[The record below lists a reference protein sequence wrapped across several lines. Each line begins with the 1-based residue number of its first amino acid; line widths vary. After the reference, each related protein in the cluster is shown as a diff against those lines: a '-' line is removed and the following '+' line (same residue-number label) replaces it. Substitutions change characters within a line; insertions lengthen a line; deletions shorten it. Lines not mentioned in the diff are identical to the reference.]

1 MCTFH
6 NGLLSSGRMILDD
19 DLQEL
24 VLPKAFVDINDKIL
38 FQLLSLYLT
47 ASLEGL

>member
-1 MCTFH
+1 
-6 NGLLSSGRMILDD
+6 MILDD

-24 VLPKAFVDINDKIL
+24 VLPKAVDIVDINDKIL
-38 FQLLSLYLT
+38 FQSLSLYLT